1 MYVCINIKREV
12 QSHAYT
18 FIDLTK
24 ADYDMISSLHMSQ
37 RK

>member
-1 MYVCINIKREV
+1 MYVCIDIKREV

-18 FIDLTK
+18 LTNLTK

-37 RK
+37 WK